1 MREQVSF
8 DRDELAVILKEHLNL
23 DDAVETR
30 VNYGNAGFTLYLENY
45 EPPTHDEIMSNYRK
59 GGYEKKYIIQKTN
72 GHPIDPKADY
82 FVLRLDTDPHA
93 LKALDTYMNSVVN
106 DNEPFAIDLY
116 DLLKKNLR
124 IQENADWRNKAICG
138 W

>member
-45 EPPTHDEIMSNYRK
+45 EPPTHDEIMSTDWFVCEDDWVTFVRIKIWRLQDGVRSYNMDGK
-59 GGYEKKYIIQKTN
+59 WLNVSDFIGKKSFKE
-72 GHPIDPKADY
+72 G
-82 FVLRLDTDPHA
+82 
-93 LKALDTYMNSVVN
+93 
-106 DNEPFAIDLY
+106 E
-116 DLLKKNLR
+116 
-124 IQENADWRNKAICG
+124 
-138 W
+138 